1 MANLTTPVSNLGGGG
16 SKQPETDFG
25 TLTCSTL
32 TCAPQA
38 NKAGITL
45 VENSVNNNTSILWTD
60 SNATNLYSF
69 NAIGSLSNASMYM
82 YSAGSATG
90 DWNLTGNMNTLTTT
104 NCDMTL
110 STINGDVPAAG
121 TGSVASCSGDG
132 FSVVANPT
140 SGAVVLSLN
149 SRAAQLTNPFSSSSV
164 FSFTTNN
171 SEATAGYITDLSTNL
186 SVPTL
191 TPGWYNIT
199 FNGFQLFIAQ
209 QVNGTSIPS
218 VATPGSLIEHAV
230 VVACGTAPFTKYVT
244 YLQSSPVVGNTT
256 AGGLV
261 YKQDTFLSLTGA
273 VYVGANPVTMQLFT
287 YYNNVTGVANTGGWQ
302 YRLPSANPSQYVTL
316 QPIVKAP

>member
-32 TCAPQA
+32 TCAPEA

-45 VENSVNNNTSILWTD
+45 IENSVNNNTSILWTD
-60 SNATNLYSF
+60 SNDTNLYSF
-69 NAIGSLSNASMYM
+69 NAIGTLSNASMYL
-82 YSAGSATG
+82 YSAGSATETWG
-90 DWNLTGNMNTLTTT
+90 FDYITQMNTT

-149 SRAAQLTNPFSSSSV
+149 SRAAQLANPFSSSAV
-164 FSFTTNN
+164 FSFATNN
-171 SEATAGYITDLSTNL
+171 SEATAGYITDLSIEL

-218 VATPGSLIEHAV
+218 VATSGSLIEHAV

-244 YLQSSPVVGNTT
+244 YLQSSPVVGNST